1 MKIGIGWQVGVPSGW
16 GTYGLNLCVHLERLG
31 HRAVPLSLAHD
42 LSLDPLTER
51 LLAPTLR
58 EHMFADKLRV
68 LHGALDLPHPVL
80 HGLGDGLEVSDFS
93 DANRGAPDIGVVF
106 FESAVVPKPNLER
119 ARDLPLIVTG
129 SSWNQMVLEAHG
141 LTNARFC
148 PQGVDPSLFHPAP
161 PAKRAPVGRYLI
173 FSGGKLEYRKGQ
185 DIALAA
191 FKVFHDRH
199 PEALLVTAWHN
210 LWPESLAG
218 LTDSALVKSLPQVD
232 GRGRIK
238 VADWAAAEHG
248 LPRDAILDLGP
259 QTNASA
265 PRLLGDMD
273 LAIFPNRCEGG
284 TNLVAME
291 AMAMGLPVVLSANT
305 GHLDL
310 IQGGE
315 TLGEPVCWAVRDQA
329 AIAEITGDI
338 SRTGWGETPIEALV
352 DAMEEAYQNRAEAK
366 RRGAAAAR
374 MMADWSWETQVRRL
388 LVEVEAVA

>member
-1 MKIGIGWQVGVPSGW
+1 VKIGIGWQVGVPSGW
-16 GTYGLNLCVHLERLG
+16 GTYGMNLCVHLERLG
-31 HRAVPLSLAHD
+31 HRAVPLALAHD
-42 LSLDPLTER
+42 LTLDPLTER
-51 LLAPTLR
+51 LLAPALR
-58 EHMFADKLRV
+58 EYMLTEKLRG
-68 LHGALDLPHPVL
+68 LYETLDLPHPVL
-80 HGLGDGLEVSDFS
+80 HGLGDGLEYSAFS
-93 DANRGAPDIGVVF
+93 EANNGSPNIGVVF
-106 FESAVVPKPNLER
+106 FESAVMPKANLER
-119 ARDLPLIVTG
+119 ARDFPLIVTG

-148 PQGVDPSLFHPAP
+148 PQGVDPSLFH
-161 PAKRAPVGRYLI
+161 RAPKAGRAPLGRYLV

-191 FKVFHDRH
+191 FKIFHDRH

-218 LTDSALVKSLPQVD
+218 LADSPLVRSLPEVD
-232 GRGRIK
+232 GRGRLR

-259 QTNASA
+259 LTNATT
-265 PRLLGDMD
+265 PRILGDMD

-291 AMAMGLPVVLSANT
+291 AMAVGLPVILSANT

-310 IQGGE
+310 IQGSE
-315 TLGEPVCWAVRDQA
+315 TLGEPVCWAIKHQKSIADQ
-329 AIAEITGDI
+329 TGDI
-338 SRTGWGETPIEALV
+338 ARTGWGETPVDALV
-352 DAMEEAYQNRAEAK
+352 EAMEEAYQNRAEAA

-374 MMADWSWETQVRRL
+374 MMEDWSWGAMIERMM
-388 LVEVEAVA
+388 VEVEAVA